1 MHIHNGTDQGM
12 FLIVAIF
19 FAVALSIVM
28 GCSPQGDSTIGNGK
42 VDLVEA
48 ATIRVAVGMAFTAR
62 PDTVVPAY
70 RVATGLLVVLD
81 ADADK
86 TALAKTIKTALAEE
100 TAKLHLDAATASA
113 FTDLVGLIE
122 AQLLQQLK
130 TPEVSTSQK
139 AVILRDVL
147 IIVRDAAA
155 DRMGAGSTGLA

>member
-1 MHIHNGTDQGM
+1 M
-12 FLIVAIF
+12 FLIIAMF
-19 FAVALSIVM
+19 LAAAALALM
-28 GCSPQGDSTIGNGK
+28 AGCSPQGDSTLGNGK

-81 ADADK
+81 ADSDK
-86 TALAKTIKTALAEE
+86 TTLAKTIKTALAEE

-122 AQLLQQLK
+122 AQLVQELNASA
-130 TPEVSTSQK
+130 VSSSQK

-147 IIVRDAAA
+147 TIVRDAAA

>member
-1 MHIHNGTDQGM
+1 MHTRNGNGLGM
-12 FLIVAIF
+12 FLIIAMFFVAAL
-19 FAVALSIVM
+19 AVMA
-28 GCSPQGDSTIGNGK
+28 GCSPQGDSTLGNGK

-122 AQLLQQLK
+122 AQLLQQLNA
-130 TPEVSTSQK
+130 PEVSTSQK

-147 IIVRDAAA
+147 TIVRDAAA